1 MHLSRLSAFAVIG
14 ATSLLVSCDDGPTV
28 CTTIGEFAIV
38 AEVFDATTG
47 APNAFEATLVVQDGQ
62 YVDSARG
69 FYDGPVQSAAAR
81 LAAAEERPGTYTV
94 AVRKAGHI
102 DWQRRNV
109 VVRQG
114 RCHVETQILRV
125 DLTRA
130 GA

>member
-1 MHLSRLSAFAVIG
+1 MG
-14 ATSLLVSCDDGPTV
+14 ATFLFVSCDDGATV